1 MNSTFCITLL
11 PCCCCWL
18 KFCIL
23 NDDWVGRISI
33 ELYFIV
39 FVFQVW
45 QQPIA
50 DSAKI
55 FAFYAAILPQCETG
69 ILELAY
75 SFSNILDSKAYF
87 YLLLSLGGMLKRVTA
102 AKTVQISKFHPLF
115 PFLHTSQGSQDT
127 QDLNMKLSCCVSF
140 RMYLSYMWRT

>member
-87 YLLLSLGGMLKRVTA
+87 YLLLSLEACLKESGQQR
-102 AKTVQISKFHPLF
+102 LF
-115 PFLHTSQGSQDT
+115 KYRSFIPSSPFYIRLKDHKIH
-127 QDLNMKLSCCVSF
+127 MI
-140 RMYLSYMWRT
+140 